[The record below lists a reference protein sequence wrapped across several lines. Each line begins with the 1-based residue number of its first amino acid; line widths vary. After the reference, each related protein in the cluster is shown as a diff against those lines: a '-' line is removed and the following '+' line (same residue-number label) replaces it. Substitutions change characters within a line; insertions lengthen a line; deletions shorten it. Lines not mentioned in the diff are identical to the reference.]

1 MRKQLAH
8 VMVVLALIGAI
19 GGHWAIVQSV
29 AWVGMAINYSQ
40 DAPLRVALAKTFD
53 GQHPCKLC
61 KVVQAG
67 KQQEKK
73 QAAQKVQTKLDLIC
87 FRCELAFSPPLLPA
101 FHGHHW
107 DVLVSRSET
116 PPTPPPRSA

>member
-1 MRKQLAH
+1 
-8 VMVVLALIGAI
+8 
-19 GGHWAIVQSV
+19 
-29 AWVGMAINYSQ
+29 MAINYSQ

-73 QAAQKVQTKLDLIC
+73 QSARQVQTKLDLMC
-87 FRCELAFSPPLLPA
+87 FRHEPAGSPPLLTVV
-101 FHGHHW
+101 HGHHW
-107 DVLVSRSET
+107 DVLLPRTEA
-116 PPTPPPRSA
+116 PPTPPPRRA